1 MVLRENFIALS
12 ASINK
17 LECFHSS
24 NLTGDLKS
32 LENKK
37 HTNKQTTITKMK
49 TNKTKNQ
56 KTKMKQTQCRGVE
69 SRIKN
74 KGWNQSIRTK
84 KKRNEYK
91 ESTKGRAGLLRKSMD
106 RQTLYK
112 LTKKQRDSI
121 QINKIWNEKGDIT
134 TDNEEIQSH
143 YVLIQKHKI
152 GNF

>member
-1 MVLRENFIALS
+1 
-12 ASINK
+12 
-17 LECFHSS
+17 
-24 NLTGDLKS
+24 
-32 LENKK
+32 
-37 HTNKQTTITKMK
+37 
-49 TNKTKNQ
+49 
-56 KTKMKQTQCRGVE
+56 MKQTQCRGVE

-112 LTKKQRDSI
+112 LTKKRRHSI